1 MSLVRQMRR
10 GRDYDP
16 EWRKR
21 QVGEG
26 PVAELIAR
34 RFKLACDRYGLNR
47 PWSPVDVSRFRVPPR
62 AGDQLGLF

>member
-1 MSLVRQMRR
+1 MRQTRG

-34 RFKLACDRYGLNR
+34 RFNVAKQRLGMTDRGPPL
-47 PWSPVDVSRFRVPPR
+47 DVSQFRVPPR
-62 AGDQLGLF
+62 AGDQLSLFG